1 LTLAEAQ
8 QFVADAR
15 QASKRVV
22 LTNGVF
28 DLLHVGHVRYLA
40 EARALGDVL
49 VVGLNSDASTRAL
62 KGPDRPVVNERERQE
77 VLEALRM
84 VDAVIP
90 FGDATAHGL
99 VEALRPDVYVKG
111 GDYGSHEPPE
121 APAVRAYG
129 GQVRIVQLVEG
140 RSSSDLIAAIR
151 ERFCP

>member
-1 LTLAEAQ
+1 LTLIEAQ
-8 QFVADAR
+8 EVVARAR
-15 QASKRVV
+15 QAGQRVV

-40 EARALGDVL
+40 EAKGLGDVL

-77 VLEALRM
+77 LLEALRS
-84 VDAVIP
+84 VDVVVP
-90 FGDATAHGL
+90 FHEPTARRL
-99 VEALRPDVYVKG
+99 VEALQPDVYVKG

-121 APAVRAYG
+121 AAAARAYG
-129 GQVRIVQLVEG
+129 GEVRIVQLVEG
-140 RSSSDLIAAIR
+140 RSSTDLIAAIR